1 MSEQKLPWKTDY
13 SNRNICKYVDVNRRI
28 VKDLD
33 EKCVGI

>member
-1 MSEQKLPWKTDY
+1 MPRVLLFVEGRW
-13 SNRNICKYVDVNRRI
+13 KYVDVNRRI